1 MNDIFQ
7 PRALSYNKNVR
18 EKNTKLSNILGYNL
32 WSQTNFTRPNVN
44 PTKKLFGTYYGLKLA
59 LLGQT

>member
-7 PRALSYNKNVR
+7 PRAVSYNKNVR

-32 WSQTNFTRPNVN
+32 WSQTSFTRPNVN
-44 PTKKLFGTYYGLKLA
+44 PTKKLFATYYEKI
-59 LLGQT
+59 

>member
-7 PRALSYNKNVR
+7 PRAVSYNKNVR

-32 WSQTNFTRPNVN
+32 WS
-44 PTKKLFGTYYGLKLA
+44 
-59 LLGQT
+59 